1 MDDLLLLGILNEIA
15 KLGQKSDKIFLRA
28 LLSNLVGEKL
38 DESAF
43 RNIASKLVERGYAAV
58 VDDSYSITPEGTTIA
73 STLLPRFLKE
83 DDIRLISTIVQTYSV
98 GPPSRRIEITRQL
111 VLDVEE
117 RILYAGKKLQKIDAQ
132 NLIANCILASFKF
145 TIPAIYVSILV
156 ADIFKTLTDSSD
168 RYRLLAKLE
177 HQVEKELSTWSV
189 SKLVDNNI
197 FITTP
202 RPIKTIE
209 QPPYPIEIVSS
220 ESKSPGTVSDIERIT
235 KAIIQ
240 DAIHEMLRRLGYVR
254 VGRSFSFVN
263 YNLMEKER
271 SKIGVIR
278 YFQGYKIGVDIIRN
292 GQTFQV
298 FLWID
303 PIHKMIY
310 TLFDYIEFLHSEGV
324 REEEILNYLSKIK
337 TIHVMPYDSI
347 GSVES
352 IETFSGDVS
361 HERVP
366 DVDKTYF
373 EFWKERHGIELREK
387 SQALVKVR
395 LGNQVFSYPSETL
408 YIDKVDIDKKI
419 GTAKE
424 LMPRTLSP
432 TQRIDRLTSFITKAF
447 GHDTVNEGYEL
458 KFQPQPQLVSW
469 ESLITQGYCIGA
481 WRISP
486 PTLQF
491 NHENQ
496 RDELTSDPR
505 ALFKYGPE
513 SSRKDIH
520 VLSLMVPQHFRDIDV
535 NLFKDE
541 LNAAFN
547 RHNFGRLSFD
557 KTTITRISEG
567 IEESRL
573 SKIIDLMP
581 EGSDSNELAIVVLPL
596 AERKLYLKVKKMI
609 FDARKVPTQI
619 IMENTFRRTIEGD
632 YGVTRNIVLQ
642 IYTKLLKRNEAVW
655 VLKEPCD
662 GNLSTLFIGIGFSA
676 TPFEHKRANSFAA
689 LCDARGRELD
699 WEPIGIP
706 FSDKRYIETNWFSGF
721 LEYLYD
727 KIRSRPNIKRVV
739 VYRKGDTYENE
750 ISAILT
756 VLKEQQTKFLPRL
769 DFVSIKSDMI
779 RIFQRSSAWSNPES
793 GILLQL
799 RDGSALMAI
808 SSQRGVEMKQGTVC
822 LVRIKRVVG
831 SSDILSIANEYHD
844 LAYLNWTAPIT
855 ISKFP
860 IVVNLAHKI
869 AEKMKDLR
877 DDGIFKF
884 FPS

>member
-1 MDDLLLLGILNEIA
+1 MDDLFLLGILNEIA
-15 KLGQKSDKIFLRA
+15 KLRQKSDKAFLRA
-28 LLSNLVGEKL
+28 LLSNLMGERL

-43 RNIASKLVERGYAAV
+43 RNIASKLVERGYAIVA
-58 VDDSYSITPEGTTIA
+58 DDSYSITPEGMTIA

-83 DDIRLISTIVQTYSV
+83 DDLRLISTIVQTYLVSA
-98 GPPSRRIEITRQL
+98 PSKRIEINHQL

-117 RILYAGKKLQKIDAQ
+117 RILYAGKKLQKIDAH
-132 NLIANCILASFKF
+132 NLIANCILGSFEF
-145 TIPAIYVSILV
+145 TIPEVHVSTLV
-156 ADIFKTLTDSSD
+156 AGIFKTLTDSSD

-177 HQVEKELSTWSV
+177 HQVKKELGTWSV

-202 RPIKTIE
+202 RPIKAVE

-220 ESKSPGTVSDIERIT
+220 ESKSPETISDIERIT

-240 DAIHEMLRRLGYVR
+240 DAILEIFRRLGYVR
-254 VGRSFSFVN
+254 VGSGFSFIN

-278 YFQGYKIGVDIIRN
+278 YFQGYKIDVDIMKN
-292 GQTFQV
+292 GHKFQV
-298 FLWID
+298 FLWMD

-310 TLFDYIEFLHSEGV
+310 TLFDHIEFLHSEGI
-324 REEEILNYLSKIK
+324 REEEILNYLRKVK
-337 TIHVMPYDSI
+337 RIHVMPYDSI
-347 GSVES
+347 GIVES
-352 IETFSGDVS
+352 IENLSADVNQ
-361 HERVP
+361 ERIP
-366 DVDKTYF
+366 EVDRTYF

-395 LGNQVFSYPSETL
+395 LGSQVFSYPCETL
-408 YIDKVDIDKKI
+408 YIDKTDIHKSI

-424 LMPRTLSP
+424 LIPRTLLP

-447 GHDTVNEGYEL
+447 GHDVVKEGCEL
-458 KFQPQPQLVSW
+458 KFQPQLVSW
-469 ESLITQGYCIGA
+469 ESLITQGYCVGA

-513 SSRKDIH
+513 SNRKDIH
-520 VLSLMVPQHFRDIDV
+520 VLSLMVPQHFRDIDI

-557 KTTITRISEG
+557 RTTITRISEG

-573 SKIIDLMP
+573 SKIIGLMP

-619 IMENTFRRTIEGD
+619 IMENTFSRTIEGD

-706 FSDKRYIETNWFSGF
+706 FSEKKYIEANWFSGF
-721 LEYLYD
+721 LEYLCD
-727 KIRSRPNIKRVV
+727 KIRSRSNIKRVV
-739 VYRKGDTYENE
+739 VYRKGDIYENE
-750 ISAILT
+750 INSILT
-756 VLKEQQTKFLPRL
+756 VLREQQTKSLPGL

-831 SSDILSIANEYHD
+831 LSDILSIAKEYHD

-869 AEKMKDLR
+869 AEMMKDLR